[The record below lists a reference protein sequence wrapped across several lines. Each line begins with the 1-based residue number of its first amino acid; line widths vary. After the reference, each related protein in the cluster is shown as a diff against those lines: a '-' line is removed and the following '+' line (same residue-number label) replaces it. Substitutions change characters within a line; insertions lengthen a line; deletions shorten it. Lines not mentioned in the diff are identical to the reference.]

1 MKRLILMALILLSVG
16 AASSRDLCA
25 QVWHPA
31 NQVTLAWDAVTTL
44 QDGTTIP
51 AGNVVKYQ
59 AFKRLL
65 PATTGEAVGGEVVT
79 LQQAVSFSVEG
90 GYFLGVKALRYV
102 DSVLVSQS
110 EISWSD
116 VAANCA
122 NGEAFG
128 VTYWMAPSMVKG
140 LRLQ

>member
-1 MKRLILMALILLSVG
+1 MKRAFIILAILFFAS
-16 AASSRDLCA
+16 AASA

-44 QDGTTIP
+44 QDGTNIP
-51 AGNVVKYQ
+51 AGSTIKYQ
-59 AFKRLL
+59 VYKRLL
-65 PATTGEAVGGEVVT
+65 PATTGEMAGAEVT
-79 LQQAVSFSVEG
+79 ALQQAVSFSVEG
-90 GYFLGVKALRYV
+90 GYYLGVKALRYV
-102 DSVLVSQS
+102 DSALVSQS
-110 EISWSD
+110 EIAWSD

-128 VTYWMAPSMVKG
+128 VTYWMQPSMVKG

>member
-44 QDGTTIP
+44 HDGTAVP
-51 AGNVVKYQ
+51 AGSVVKYQ
-59 AFKRLL
+59 VYKRML
-65 PATTGEAVGGEVVT
+65 PATTGEAVGGEIT
-79 LQQAVSFSVEG
+79 EPSQPVSFAVEG
-90 GYFLGVKALRYV
+90 GYYLGVKSLRYV
-102 DSVLVSQS
+102 DGSMVGESA
-110 EISWSD
+110 IAWTD

-128 VTYWMAPSMVKG
+128 VTYWMAPALVKG